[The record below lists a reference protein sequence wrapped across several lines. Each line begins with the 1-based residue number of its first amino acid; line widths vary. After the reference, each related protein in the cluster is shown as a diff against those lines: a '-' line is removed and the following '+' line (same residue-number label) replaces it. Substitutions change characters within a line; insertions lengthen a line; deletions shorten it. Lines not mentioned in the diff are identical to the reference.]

1 MYLFVLKVYVYI
13 YMRAGCLKDR
23 NGPEACLRKALRA
36 AEDAGL
42 DADDLKVGVDVSGQ
56 LKLKVDVVR
65 SSRTKLKEFR
75 LFWEPANNSPPSRYL
90 LNQLR

>member
-1 MYLFVLKVYVYI
+1 
-13 YMRAGCLKDR
+13 MRAGCLKDR

-56 LKLKVDVVR
+56 LKQKVDVVR

-75 LFWEPANNSPPSRYL
+75 LFWEPANNSPPSRCL
-90 LNQLR
+90 LNELR